1 MVDEY
6 QDTNEV
12 QDRIFEALTRERGN
26 CFLVGDVKQSIY
38 RFRLADPGIF
48 LKKYRE
54 FVPAGEANPGQGR
67 KILLS
72 ENFRSG
78 GEILEAANHVFR
90 CTMSTSVG
98 GLEYGEAEALR
109 EGVPHLPLPQCPV
122 EFHGIQLTPGPG
134 GETAVKYEAEAQFV
148 AERIDQLLRE
158 PAMIRQGE
166 ALRPVR
172 PGDIV
177 ILLRSPGQLRPV
189 LPERPGGP
197 GHSCFGRCRRQYAGY
212 RGGGGASLLSSG
224 VGQSAPGH
232 SPGGGVGQPGVPVY
246 RRPFGENPG
255 GLSGRPAV

>member
-1 MVDEY
+1 M
-6 QDTNEV
+6 
-12 QDRIFEALTRERGN
+12 
-26 CFLVGDVKQSIY
+26 KQSIY

-54 FVPAGEANPGQGR
+54 FVPAEEANPGQGR

-134 GETAVKYEAEAQFV
+134 
-148 AERIDQLLRE
+148 ER
-158 PAMIRQGE
+158 RQSSMR
-166 ALRPVR
+166 LRPS
-172 PGDIV
+172 
-177 ILLRSPGQLRPV
+177 LWRSGLI
-189 LPERPGGP
+189 
-197 GHSCFGRCRRQYAGY
+197 S
-212 RGGGGASLLSSG
+212 SSG
-224 VGQSAPGH
+224 SLP
-232 SPGGGVGQPGVPVY
+232 
-246 RRPFGENPG
+246 
-255 GLSGRPAV
+255 

>member
-48 LKKYRE
+48 LKNTGNLS
-54 FVPAGEANPGQGR
+54 PAGEANQVRDGR
-67 KILLS
+67 SSCRRIS
-72 ENFRSG
+72 APA

-134 GETAVKYEAEAQFV
+134 GE
-148 AERIDQLLRE
+148 R
-158 PAMIRQGE
+158 RQSSMR
-166 ALRPVR
+166 LRPS
-172 PGDIV
+172 
-177 ILLRSPGQLRPV
+177 LWRSGLI
-189 LPERPGGP
+189 
-197 GHSCFGRCRRQYAGY
+197 S
-212 RGGGGASLLSSG
+212 SSG
-224 VGQSAPGH
+224 SLP
-232 SPGGGVGQPGVPVY
+232 
-246 RRPFGENPG
+246 
-255 GLSGRPAV
+255 